1 MKKILTLFAVVGLIA
16 FSSCEG
22 PEGPPGEPGLS
33 PQAFEI
39 RNVNLSRV
47 TDTHYELSS
56 SFNSEVGGDLYD
68 DESVLIYRMTGTIN
82 SNTPVWQLIPR
93 TLYLDNGNELD
104 YDYDFSKVDFVIYAD
119 GTYNLAGTPN
129 LIQNQTFRIVIIPSD
144 LLASVNKNNY
154 LEVMK
159 AAKLSENQIQ
169 NVNF

>member
-1 MKKILTLFAVVGLIA
+1 MKKILTLFAVIGLVA

-22 PEGPPGEPGLS
+22 PEGPPGEPGLN

-39 RNVNLSRV
+39 RNVNLSRIA
-47 TDTHYELSS
+47 DNHYELTST
-56 SFNSEVGGDLYD
+56 FNSEVGGDLYD

-119 GTYNLAGTPN
+119 GTYNLGSTPN

-159 AAKLSENQIQ
+159 AAKLNESQIQ
-169 NVNF
+169 KINF